1 MWNARAARFL
11 VYLVLVLAAFCAAQ
25 QPQKTSSP
33 ASSSQAA
40 PSQTTQAPATP
51 ESPCPQPPG
60 LLVDCGTASQ
70 VPVVPPQPVPIQE
83 TKPLIDPK
91 EPSVLGE
98 LEIITINSKVYR
110 NIRNLRVWLPAN
122 YFAPVN
128 RNKHYPVLYMQDG
141 QNLFDEATA
150 QFREWKFD
158 ETVQFLTGSMR
169 IHPMIVVGID
179 STPRRAN
186 EYLPYPDPHNKELGK
201 PETQDVHGKQYG
213 DFVINEVMPLIEKKY
228 RVLTGMHN
236 TGLGGA
242 MYGADAAVYAAVAH
256 PGVFGKLLLESPSLI
271 VGDEQLLKDVQKA
284 TQFPEKIYVGIGTA
298 EEADEKASAQTVEEV
313 TDLEKILRD
322 KGMGPTRLKVVVE
335 EGAHH
340 DEIAWSKRLQNA
352 LLFLYGSDIH
362 LLPTK

>member
-1 MWNARAARFL
+1 MLPGRLLLQAVIL
-11 VYLVLVLAAFCAAQ
+11 SVFCAECVVGQ
-25 QPQKTSSP
+25 TRQDEP
-33 ASSSQAA
+33 ASPPQDQAA
-40 PSQTTQAPATP
+40 PVPAV
-51 ESPCPQPPG
+51 E
-60 LLVDCGTASQ
+60 
-70 VPVVPPQPVPIQE
+70 
-83 TKPLIDPK
+83 PLIPPK

-98 LEIITINSKVYR
+98 LQIITINSKVFK

-150 QFREWKFD
+150 QFHEWKFD

-213 DFVINEVMPLIEKKY
+213 DFVIDEVMPLIEKKY

-256 PGVFGKLLLESPSLI
+256 PGVFGKLLLESPALI
-271 VGDEQLLKDVQKA
+271 VGNEQLLKDVQKA
-284 TQFPEKIYVGIGTA
+284 TQFPEKIYVGIGTE

-313 TDLEKILRD
+313 TELEKILRD

-335 EGAHH
+335 AGAHH

-362 LLPTK
+362 LLK

>member
-1 MWNARAARFL
+1 MRWLRRAL
-11 VYLVLVLAAFCAAQ
+11 LHLVLYSLLAGFALAGWA
-25 QPQKTSSP
+25 
-33 ASSSQAA
+33 
-40 PSQTTQAPATP
+40 
-51 ESPCPQPPG
+51 
-60 LLVDCGTASQ
+60 
-70 VPVVPPQPVPIQE
+70 QE
-83 TKPLIDPK
+83 TIAPPLPADKPLIDPK
-91 EPSVLGE
+91 EPTVLGE
-98 LEIITINSKVYR
+98 LEIITINSKVYK

-150 QFREWKFD
+150 QFHEWRFD

-186 EYLPYPDPHNKELGK
+186 EYLPYPDANNTELGK
-201 PETQDVHGKQYG
+201 YETQDVHGKQYG

-228 RVLTGMHN
+228 RVLTGPHN

-242 MYGADAAVYAAVAH
+242 MYGADAALYAVLGH
-256 PGVFGKLLLESPSLI
+256 SGVFGKLLLESPTLG
-271 VGDEQLLKDVQKA
+271 VGNEQLLKDTEKA
-284 TQFPEKIYVGIGTA
+284 TTFPEKLYIGTGTA
-298 EEADEKASAQTVEEV
+298 EEADEKASAQNVKEV

-322 KGMGPTRLKVVVE
+322 KGLGPARMQVVVQ
-335 EGAHH
+335 EGAKH
-340 DEIAWSKRLQNA
+340 DEVAWSKRLQDA

-362 LLPTK
+362 LLK